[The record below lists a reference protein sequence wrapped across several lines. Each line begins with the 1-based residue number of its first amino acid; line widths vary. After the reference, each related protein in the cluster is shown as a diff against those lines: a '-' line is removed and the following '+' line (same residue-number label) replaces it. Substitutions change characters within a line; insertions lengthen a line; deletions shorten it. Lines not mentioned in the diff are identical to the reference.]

1 VLRVRNKIYYEFVIH
16 SRPWLSYDRAMLAYP
31 RWRAG
36 LLAAAAV
43 LLAGPGLACSSARTP
58 APGAGP
64 GSRPGSSPGSSP
76 NSSTGRT
83 ASPSASGVGERPTS
97 LPYLEQ

>member
-1 VLRVRNKIYYEFVIH
+1 
-16 SRPWLSYDRAMLAYP
+16 MLAHP

-58 APGAGP
+58 APGTGS
-64 GSRPGSSPGSSP
+64 GSRPGSSPG
-76 NSSTGRT
+76 SSTGRT
-83 ASPSASGVGERPTS
+83 ASPSASGAGERPTS
-97 LPYLEQ
+97 LPYLEQIGGLGRSCVVLGAAG